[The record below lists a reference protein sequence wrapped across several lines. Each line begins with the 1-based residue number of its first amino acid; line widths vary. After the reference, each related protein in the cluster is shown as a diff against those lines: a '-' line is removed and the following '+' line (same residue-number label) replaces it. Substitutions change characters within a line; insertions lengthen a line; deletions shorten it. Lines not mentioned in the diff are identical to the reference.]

1 MEERFT
7 VLFIL
12 LILFSVAMTVGATAL
27 AMFNYVEMS
36 AYMLKVQG
44 DLFFSA
50 ICAYVIYSIFK
61 KEEK

>member
-1 MEERFT
+1 MEEKFG

-12 LILFSVAMTVGATAL
+12 VILFTIAMTIGATVL

-36 AYMLKVQG
+36 AYMLKIQG
-44 DLFFSA
+44 NLFFSVVFTY
-50 ICAYVIYSIFK
+50 IIYSIFN